1 MTVLI
6 IDWTGVGGT
15 AEATRSWYAQGLA
28 AGRHCTVLTTL
39 GGVLAGSD
47 VIGLERGRSLTGYTH
62 QVDLVQ
68 LAVEYIR
75 RSSPKV
81 VLVQG
86 YVMPHEEQRVADA
99 AHEVG
104 SRLVQVVYLPRPFFF
119 SKSSSI
125 GLRKLLRSA
134 DILVAHADHV
144 ADRLKPRSGQRLV
157 RCPFPPFEMST
168 GMLGSPPEEP
178 PVPEPR
184 DSQLVVDLD
193 GVHRSELSGLVD
205 AFRADGRWQLEL
217 AEPPSK
223 SVALAL
229 QRDWLS
235 TVGESRAAL
244 VPSASP
250 WGNITTAVA
259 LGLGVV
265 PVVRDVGAQAEQI
278 AHGAAGIL
286 VPEGAHGA
294 EWVAACE
301 PLTDD
306 QTVERL
312 IAAGFELTEQQ
323 SAAFAA
329 AAREVLG

>member
-62 QVDLVQ
+62 QVDMVQ

-75 RSSPKV
+75 RNSPKV

-144 ADRLKPRSGQRLV
+144 ADRLKLGSGQRLV
-157 RCPFPPFEMST
+157 RSPFPPFEMST
-168 GMLGSPPEEP
+168 GMLGSPPGEP
-178 PVPEPR
+178 EVPEPK
-184 DSQLVVDLD
+184 DSQLVVDQD
-193 GVHRSELSGLVD
+193 SVHRSELSRLID
-205 AFRADGRWQLEL
+205 AFRADGRWSLEL
-217 AEPPSK
+217 AEPPRQD
-223 SVALAL
+223 VALAL
-229 QRDWLS
+229 QRDWLT

-244 VPSASP
+244 IPSASP
-250 WGNITTAVA
+250 WGNITVAAA

-265 PVVRDVGAQAEQI
+265 PVVRDVGAQAEQV

-286 VPEGAHGA
+286 VPEGAGA
-294 EWVAACE
+294 RDWVVACE
-301 PLTDD
+301 QLADD
-306 QTVERL
+306 DTVERL
-312 IAAGFELTEQQ
+312 VSAGFELTEQQ
-323 SAAFAA
+323 AAAFAA
-329 AAREVLG
+329 AARDVLG